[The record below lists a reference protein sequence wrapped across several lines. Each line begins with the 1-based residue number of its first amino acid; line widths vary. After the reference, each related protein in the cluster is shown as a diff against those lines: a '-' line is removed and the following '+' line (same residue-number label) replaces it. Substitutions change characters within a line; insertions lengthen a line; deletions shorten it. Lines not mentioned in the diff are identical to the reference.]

1 MDRVRV
7 SMVCMNSRLGDI
19 TGNTESILKYARLAK
34 DAGSDIVCFP
44 EMSVSGYSMPR
55 SLDYPLSPDSPE
67 IGRIVGATR
76 DLDLCIVF
84 GFAETGGFI
93 AQAVAEKGRLLG
105 IYRKTHLGQNEK
117 NHAVPGDS
125 LPVFETSK
133 AVIGV
138 QLCLES
144 HFPEISGTYATKGAD
159 IIFMPH
165 ASGLGAERRRAT
177 WNKVLPARAY
187 DNTVFVAACNQV
199 GDNGLGTV
207 FTGGAMILDVRGDPI
222 AEDFSGGCMLTA
234 DLDGKLQH
242 DLRTEG
248 NRDMRSLYFLNR
260 RRPDIY
266 FR

>member
-1 MDRVRV
+1 MERVRI

-19 TGNTESILKYARLAK
+19 AGNSATILKYARLAK
-34 DAGSDIVCFP
+34 ETGSDIVCFP
-44 EMSVSGYSMPR
+44 EMSLTGYSMPR
-55 SLDYPLSPDSPE
+55 SLDYALSPDSPE
-67 IGRIVGATR
+67 VKRIVEASR
-76 DLDLCIVF
+76 DLNLCIIF
-84 GFAETGGFI
+84 GFAEVGGHI
-93 AQAVAEKGRLLG
+93 TQAVAENGELLG

-117 NHAVPGDS
+117 NYASPGDS
-125 LPVFETSK
+125 LPVFRTSK
-133 AVIGV
+133 ATIGI

-165 ASGLGAERRRAT
+165 ASGLNPERRRLT
-177 WNKVLPARAY
+177 WNKVLPARSY
-187 DNTVFVAACNQV
+187 DNTVFVATCNQV
-199 GDNGLGTV
+199 GDNGIGTV
-207 FTGGAMILDVRGDPI
+207 FTGGAAILDVRGDII
-222 AEDFSGGCMLTA
+222 AEDYSGECILTA

-242 DLRTEG
+242 ELRTDG